1 MPENKKKEK
10 EMQEQVSDA
19 PTKKADFSLEL
30 LKKADR
36 LSVSVV
42 GFKKVGD

>member
-1 MPENKKKEK
+1 MEEKEK
-10 EMQEQVSDA
+10 EGKMQEQVSDA
-19 PTKKADFSLEL
+19 PTKRADFSLEL

-36 LSVSVV
+36 LNVSVV